1 MKMSPRVLSDSIGA
15 EQNYIVIIFLKRS
28 FGRVKLISSKLYL
41 DLPNFDGINISDE
54 YIKHESN
61 IQI

>member
-1 MKMSPRVLSDSIGA
+1 MKMSPRVLFDSIGA
-15 EQNYIVIIFLKRS
+15 ELDYIVIIFLKRS
-28 FGRVKLISSKLYL
+28 FGRMKLISSKLYI
-41 DLPNFDGINISDE
+41 DLPNFGGINISDE